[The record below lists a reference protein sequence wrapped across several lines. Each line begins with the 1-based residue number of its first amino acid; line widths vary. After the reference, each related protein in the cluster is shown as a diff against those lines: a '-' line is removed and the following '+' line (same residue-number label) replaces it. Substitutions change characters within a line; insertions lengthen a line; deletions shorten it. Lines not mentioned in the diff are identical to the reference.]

1 MNTPQSENNKPV
13 ETAPESKPQTQNG
26 WETQERVSPKSP
38 TERMAAEEAPKR
50 PEGKKKKRRD
60 NPFVVFLNGMLTLL
74 LMFVVVLLGAIYY
87 VNSEFNAPNQLTEN
101 QVILINSGT
110 SLAEISSR
118 LEELG
123 AVSNEWIFNF
133 GVRLNRKA
141 GQVKAGEYEIVA
153 GSSMRDV
160 MDKLVA
166 GRSIVHRVTLPE
178 GLTSLQIVERLR
190 QNEVL
195 VGEII
200 EVPEEGA
207 LMPET
212 YTFTRGETRASV
224 IARMRRAQEEALQ
237 RIWESRNPDLPLESP
252 EELVILASIVEKE
265 TGVSDE
271 RAKVA
276 GVFVNRLNR
285 GMRLQSDPTIIY
297 GLVGGVGTLG
307 RGILRSEIQSDTPY
321 NTYVIDG
328 LPVGPI
334 ANPGLAAL
342 MATANPEEH
351 DYYYFVADGTGGHA
365 FGRTLEEHN
374 SNVARWR
381 QIEAQRRAGGSSP
394 SQ

>member
-1 MNTPQSENNKPV
+1 MSTPQSENEKPV
-13 ETAPESKPQTQNG
+13 ETTPEQPAEWQPQD
-26 WETQERVSPKSP
+26 RVSPKSP

-50 PEGKKKKRRD
+50 PESKKKKRRD
-60 NPFVVFLNGMLTLL
+60 NPFVVFLNGMLTLT
-74 LMFVVVLLGAIYY
+74 LMFVVVVLGAVYY

-101 QVILINSGT
+101 QVILINPGT
-110 SLAEISSR
+110 SLADISSR
-118 LEELG
+118 LEDIG
-123 AVSNEWIFNF
+123 AVSNEWIFNL
-133 GVRLNRKA
+133 GVRLNGKA
-141 GQVKAGEYEIVA
+141 AQVKAGEYEIVA
-153 GSSMRDV
+153 GASMRDV
-160 MDKLVA
+160 MDKLVS

-195 VGEII
+195 VGDIA
-200 EVPEEGA
+200 EVPEEGS

-237 RIWESRNPDLPLESP
+237 RIWESRTPDLPLESP

-381 QIEAQRRAGGSSP
+381 QIEAERRANSA
-394 SQ
+394 SQSQ